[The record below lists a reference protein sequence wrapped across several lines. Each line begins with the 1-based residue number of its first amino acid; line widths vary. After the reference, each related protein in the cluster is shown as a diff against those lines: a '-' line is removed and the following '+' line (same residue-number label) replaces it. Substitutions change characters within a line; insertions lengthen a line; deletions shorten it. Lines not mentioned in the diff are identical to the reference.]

1 MELVARRNK
10 TPPQPLPPGVRGF
23 NTASA
28 HMDRILANSEMAC
41 FRRQPT
47 RQVSP
52 SSLWGGVGERSSIRG
67 SICI

>member
-1 MELVARRNK
+1 MKLMAHRNT
-10 TPPQPLPPGVRGF
+10 TPPQPLLTRARGF

-47 RQVSP
+47 RR
-52 SSLWGGVGERSSIRG
+52 VGEGSSIRG
-67 SICI
+67 DICI